1 MYDIAIIG
9 SGPGGYVAALRAAM
23 RGAKVCCIEQG
34 LLGGTCLNVGC
45 IPTKAMLHASEV
57 FQQMKTTGKFG
68 FSLENLQIDPAK
80 YMNRNTQVVK
90 GLRDGVSFLLK
101 KRKVDIIVGRG
112 KLTGNDTIMVETNSG
127 TEQIK
132 AKAIIV
138 ATGSRPAKPEF
149 LPWDSDHLITTN
161 EATTATELHKSIL
174 ILGGGV
180 IGCEFATIYSEL
192 GIKTTIVEMLDSLV
206 ENLDSDISRAITKS
220 LQQRNVEVLTGAKLE
235 TVTLGQNSVTARLS
249 NGGSIE
255 VEKILVAVG
264 RKPNIENIGL
274 EETGV
279 KLDNGVIN
287 VDEQCRTNV
296 QGIYAIG
303 DVAETRQYA
312 HLASRMGIIAA
323 DNAAGQEARDDRTI
337 VPAGVYTHPEAAS
350 VGLSEQQAKDKYPN
364 VQVSRFSYSASGMAR
379 AYDECEGMVK
389 LIAEKDIGSILG
401 AVVIGPH
408 ATDVIQEISLAM
420 RSELTVEEIAETIH
434 PHPSFAEG
442 VGEAAEAWLGFPLHS
457 IT

>member
-1 MYDIAIIG
+1 
-9 SGPGGYVAALRAAM
+9 
-23 RGAKVCCIEQG
+23 
-34 LLGGTCLNVGC
+34 
-45 IPTKAMLHASEV
+45 
-57 FQQMKTTGKFG
+57 
-68 FSLENLQIDPAK
+68 
-80 YMNRNTQVVK
+80 
-90 GLRDGVSFLLK
+90 
-101 KRKVDIIVGRG
+101 
-112 KLTGNDTIMVETNSG
+112 
-127 TEQIK
+127 
-132 AKAIIV
+132 
-138 ATGSRPAKPEF
+138 
-149 LPWDSDHLITTN
+149 
-161 EATTATELHKSIL
+161 TTATELQQSIL

-206 ENLDSDISRAITKS
+206 ANLDSDISKAITKS
-220 LQQRNVEVLTGAKLE
+220 LQQRNVEVITGTKLE
-235 TVTLGQNSVTARLS
+235 TVTPGQNGVTARLS

-274 EETGV
+274 EETGI
-279 KLDNGVIN
+279 KLDNGIIK

-323 DNAAGQEARDDRTI
+323 DNAAGYEARDDRTI

-379 AYDECEGMVK
+379 AYDKSEGMVK
-389 LIAEKDIGSILG
+389 LIAEKDIGAILG
-401 AVVIGPH
+401 AVVIGSH
-408 ATDVIQEISLAM
+408 ATDVIQE
-420 RSELTVEEIAETIH
+420 
-434 PHPSFAEG
+434 
-442 VGEAAEAWLGFPLHS
+442 
-457 IT
+457 